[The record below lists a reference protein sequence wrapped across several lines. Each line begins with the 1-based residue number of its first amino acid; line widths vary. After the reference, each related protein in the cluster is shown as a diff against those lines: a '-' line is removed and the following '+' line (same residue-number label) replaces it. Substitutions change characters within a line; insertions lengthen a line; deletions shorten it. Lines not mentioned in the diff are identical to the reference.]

1 MNPPR
6 RGDIVLV
13 PFPYSDPRG
22 LKRRPACVV
31 SADEYQRGPDIIV
44 AMVTSQGA
52 SQHSPGLGDV
62 VVADWQACGL
72 RAPSTVRTGRLLV
85 LEPRLIQSTLG
96 QLSATTLSEVDKALK
111 QSLACPDLPHGHHR
125 DR

>member
-1 MNPPR
+1 MSPPR

-13 PFPYSDPRG
+13 PFPYSDLRG

-52 SQHSPGLGDV
+52 RRHSPGLGDV

-72 RAPSTVRTGRLLV
+72 RAPSTIRTGRLLV

-96 QLSATTLSEVDKALK
+96 QPSTNTMGEVDEALK
-111 QSLACPDLPHGHHR
+111 AVFGLS
-125 DR
+125 